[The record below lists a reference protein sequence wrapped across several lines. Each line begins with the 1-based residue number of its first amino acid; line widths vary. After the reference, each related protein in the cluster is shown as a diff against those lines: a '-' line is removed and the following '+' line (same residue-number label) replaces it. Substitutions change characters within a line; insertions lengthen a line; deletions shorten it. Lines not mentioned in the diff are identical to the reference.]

1 MQFLGKQVFQQET
14 ALIFQVAIQR
24 AA

>member
-24 AA
+24 AV